1 MTQQHKQKLTEI
13 FAGLF
18 FIYDPAGLNDI
29 CPEDEYVYEAFMVLS
44 QPELF
49 ESEERLAGGIYAVFL
64 ACLGANNIAP
74 AQDPLYVRLAQ
85 ECLFAKAA
93 VEGKA
98 V

>member
-1 MTQQHKQKLTEI
+1 MTPQHRQKLAEI
-13 FAGLF
+13 FTGLF

-29 CPEDEYVYEAFMVLS
+29 CPEEEYLHEALMVLS

-64 ACLGANNIAP
+64 ATLGAHNIAP
-74 AQDPLYVRLAQ
+74 AHDPLYLRLAQ
-85 ECLFAKAA
+85 ECLFAK
-93 VEGKA
+93 VVIEGKA